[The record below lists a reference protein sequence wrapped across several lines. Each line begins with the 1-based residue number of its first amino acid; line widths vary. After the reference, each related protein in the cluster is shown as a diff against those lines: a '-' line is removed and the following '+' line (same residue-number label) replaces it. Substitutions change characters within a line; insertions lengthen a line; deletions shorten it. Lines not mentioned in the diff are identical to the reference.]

1 MIKTVTI
8 PKNNS
13 YNLSIPNDYIGKKVE
28 ILMYALDEVAEEN
41 ATHPKKTMADF
52 WGSISDATA
61 AELHKSVE
69 ESRNSWEERLNKQF

>member
-8 PKNNS
+8 PQNNLYS
-13 YNLSIPNDYIGKKVE
+13 LSIPDNYIGKKIE
-28 ILMYALDEVAEEN
+28 ILMYALDEVVEEKTI
-41 ATHPKKTMADF
+41 APQKTMADF

-61 AELHKSVE
+61 IELHQSTK